1 MKQDI
6 IPQQSLDQ
14 LRRHLF
20 STNARQCAM
29 RYGYKDILRE
39 FTVKRH
45 THLSLILYT
54 VKTGK
59 HGVPWTT
66 DPQGKGK
73 TGRKEATRKLSR
85 PGTN

>member
-45 THLSLILYT
+45 THLIPNFIYGKDREARGAMDHRS
-54 VKTGK
+54 TGK
-59 HGVPWTT
+59 GQDWE
-66 DPQGKGK
+66 KG
-73 TGRKEATRKLSR
+73 G
-85 PGTN
+85 N